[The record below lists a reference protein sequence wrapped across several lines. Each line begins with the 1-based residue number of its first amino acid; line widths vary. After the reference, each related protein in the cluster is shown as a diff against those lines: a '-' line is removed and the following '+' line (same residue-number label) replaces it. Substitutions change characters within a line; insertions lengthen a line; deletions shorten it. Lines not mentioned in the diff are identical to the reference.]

1 MTHRH
6 KDAPLADLLM
16 LPLAALLRLEEQ
28 RIVFAARA
36 LRLEAQART
45 LEVERDHW
53 RAEVERL
60 RGVLAWKRKS
70 RRNLS

>member
-1 MTHRH
+1 
-6 KDAPLADLLM
+6 M

-36 LRLEAQART
+36 LRLEAQAHA

-53 RAEVERL
+53 RSEVERL
-60 RGVLAWKRKS
+60 RGVLTWKRTS
-70 RRNLS
+70 RGADDF